1 MNVRCLPLCSQKQP
15 EPPAEVPTDLPL
27 TPSALE
33 SLEAKTP
40 ETPTTPGGTRK
51 TVTFNLE
58 QNQTT
63 TIESST
69 AHKRQQSPKTKRKTL
84 GQVKR
89 VRQLARLGWFFS
101 TSTSSS
107 TPYHPLKLSMP
118 LTVFNISLAFAL
130 SFNSVSVFLASQT
143 ILGHFIFHWPHFLSA
158 KNCTHLLILLLTLH
172 SKCYLT
178 LQPLS
183 QPLSI
188 LLCLI
193 YLFFIFCINHSFHW
207 YCSTWFFINCL
218 PFPKSIPLKINVLN
232 GHILN

>member
-27 TPSALE
+27 TPSAPE
-33 SLEAKTP
+33 SLEAKAAASSATP

-101 TSTSSS
+101 TSTSS

-118 LTVFNISLAFAL
+118 LTVFISLAFAL

-143 ILGHFIFHWPHFLSA
+143 ILGHFIFR
-158 KNCTHLLILLLTLH
+158 
-172 SKCYLT
+172 
-178 LQPLS
+178 
-183 QPLSI
+183 
-188 LLCLI
+188 
-193 YLFFIFCINHSFHW
+193 
-207 YCSTWFFINCL
+207 
-218 PFPKSIPLKINVLN
+218 
-232 GHILN
+232 

>member
-1 MNVRCLPLCSQKQP
+1 MHARSKKRHLWSLSVTSISRKNCPPENCDVRLKNVNVRCLPLCSQKQP

-33 SLEAKTP
+33 SLEAKAAASSATP

-101 TSTSSS
+101 TSASS

-118 LTVFNISLAFAL
+118 LSLISLAFAL

-143 ILGHFIFHWPHFLSA
+143 ILGHFIFR
-158 KNCTHLLILLLTLH
+158 
-172 SKCYLT
+172 
-178 LQPLS
+178 
-183 QPLSI
+183 
-188 LLCLI
+188 
-193 YLFFIFCINHSFHW
+193 
-207 YCSTWFFINCL
+207 
-218 PFPKSIPLKINVLN
+218 
-232 GHILN
+232 

>member
-118 LTVFNISLAFAL
+118 LTVSISA
-130 SFNSVSVFLASQT
+130 
-143 ILGHFIFHWPHFLSA
+143 
-158 KNCTHLLILLLTLH
+158 LLLLSH
-172 SKCYLT
+172 ST
-178 LQPLS
+178 VFQ
-183 QPLSI
+183 
-188 LLCLI
+188 
-193 YLFFIFCINHSFHW
+193 FF
-207 YCSTWFFINCL
+207 
-218 PFPKSIPLKINVLN
+218 
-232 GHILN
+232 

>member
-33 SLEAKTP
+33 SLEAKAAASSATP

-107 TPYHPLKLSMP
+107 TPYHLLSSS
-118 LTVFNISLAFAL
+118 LCHSLFFISLAFAL

-143 ILGHFIFHWPHFLSA
+143 ILGHFIFR
-158 KNCTHLLILLLTLH
+158 
-172 SKCYLT
+172 
-178 LQPLS
+178 
-183 QPLSI
+183 
-188 LLCLI
+188 
-193 YLFFIFCINHSFHW
+193 
-207 YCSTWFFINCL
+207 
-218 PFPKSIPLKINVLN
+218 
-232 GHILN
+232 

>member
-1 MNVRCLPLCSQKQP
+1 MPAQKGPSLVAFCHFDISRKIVRRKICDVRLKNVNVRYLPLCSQKQP

-33 SLEAKTP
+33 SLEAKAAASSATP

-107 TPYHPLKLSMP
+107 TPYHLLSSS
-118 LTVFNISLAFAL
+118 LCHSLFLISALLLLSHSTVFQF
-130 SFNSVSVFLASQT
+130 FLPAK
-143 ILGHFIFHWPHFLSA
+143 LFLD
-158 KNCTHLLILLLTLH
+158 I
-172 SKCYLT
+172 
-178 LQPLS
+178 
-183 QPLSI
+183 
-188 LLCLI
+188 
-193 YLFFIFCINHSFHW
+193 LFFVDH
-207 YCSTWFFINCL
+207 FFNLEFQIDPTVGKNL
-218 PFPKSIPLKINVLN
+218 HGWKTI
-232 GHILN
+232 

>member
-1 MNVRCLPLCSQKQP
+1 MPALKKRHLWSLSVTSISRKIVRRKICDVRLKNVNVRCLPLCSQKQP

-27 TPSALE
+27 TPSAPE
-33 SLEAKTP
+33 SLEAKAAASSATP

-101 TSTSSS
+101 TSASS

-118 LTVFNISLAFAL
+118 LTVFISLDFAL
-130 SFNSVSVFLASQT
+130 SLSTSTVFQ
-143 ILGHFIFHWPHFLSA
+143 
-158 KNCTHLLILLLTLH
+158 
-172 SKCYLT
+172 
-178 LQPLS
+178 
-183 QPLSI
+183 
-188 LLCLI
+188 
-193 YLFFIFCINHSFHW
+193 FF
-207 YCSTWFFINCL
+207 
-218 PFPKSIPLKINVLN
+218 
-232 GHILN
+232 